1 MTKKVHGRHGARW
14 AALQGLYAWQLSG
27 VSVAKIETDLHDG
40 TFQEVADG
48 NHSDLKL
55 SFDKPYL
62 HELLS
67 QISMQKSELDELILP
82 HLDRP
87 LNEVHAIEHA
97 ILWIAMYELKVRLE
111 IPYKVIINEAILLA
125 KQFGAQDSHK
135 FINGVLDKAAAQI
148 RARECVGAIA

>member
-1 MTKKVHGRHGARW
+1 MTKKVHGRHGSRW

-27 VSVAKIETDLHDG
+27 SSLAKIEEDLHEG
-40 TFQEVADG
+40 TFHVEAENSESRIKV
-48 NHSDLKL
+48 
-55 SFDKPYL
+55 SFDKEYL
-62 HELLS
+62 HELLFNIAR
-67 QISMQKSELDELILP
+67 QIGELDELISP

-97 ILWIAMYELKVRLE
+97 ILWIALYEFKERLE

-135 FINGVLDKAAAQI
+135 FVNGVLDKAAKVV
-148 RARECVGAIA
+148 REREVMAS

>member
-27 VSVAKIETDLHDG
+27 VSIAKIEIDLHDG
-40 TFQEVADG
+40 TFQDTSEHAQTI
-48 NHSDLKL
+48 KF
-55 SFDKPYL
+55 SFDKEYV
-62 HELLS
+62 HELLE
-67 QISMQKSELDELILP
+67 QISTQKSDLDELILP

-87 LNEVHAIEHA
+87 LVEVHAIEHA
-97 ILWIAMYELKVRLE
+97 ILWIAVYELKVRLE

-135 FINGVLDKAAAQI
+135 FINGVLDKAAASLRI
-148 RARECVGAIA
+148 SEFANS

>member
-27 VSVAKIETDLHDG
+27 VSISKIETDLHEG
-40 TFQEVADG
+40 TFQEIEF
-48 NHSDLKL
+48 

-67 QISMQKSELDELILP
+67 QISAQKSELDELITP

-135 FINGVLDKAAAQI
+135 FINGVLDKAASQI
-148 RARECVGAIA
+148 RANEVV

>member
-27 VSVAKIETDLHDG
+27 VSIGKIEIDLHDG
-40 TFQEVADG
+40 TFQDVSE
-48 NHSDLKL
+48 HSETIKFT
-55 SFDKPYL
+55 FDKDYV
-62 HELLS
+62 HELLT
-67 QISMQKSELDELILP
+67 QISEQKSVLDELILP

-87 LNEVHAIEHA
+87 IEEVHAIEHA
-97 ILWIAMYELKVRLE
+97 ILWIAIYELKVRLE

-135 FINGVLDKAAAQI
+135 FINGVLDRAAATL
-148 RARECVGAIA
+148 RMKEFAGS